1 MKLSAIPLLLVLMV
15 SGLFPQNQQ
24 DTIAHRTVGP
34 GVTYT
39 KLVDSLIPWS
49 IDLLRVDLTNPY
61 IKLEA
66 VKALER
72 ISGGR
77 ELTSAMAARRN
88 FSGHWVVGA
97 VNADFFE
104 ANGATVNT
112 HVGNGL
118 MTKRE
123 NGWPAFG
130 FNNNNNLSITVP
142 VFGGKVIFRNGSSS
156 NFSDIN
162 TARDT
167 GKIYYYNTYYGVTT
181 GTDGNGTEV
190 MLRPIGGWRMND
202 TVLCVIDSVA
212 TGRGSHPL
220 SNHIVL
226 SGAGTTSALLAGR
239 SAKGDTVKLIMNL
252 MPSVKNL
259 IGMVGGRPVIV
270 EDGAVANLNLG
281 DPFVTARHPRTGV
294 GFNADTTTLLLFTVD
309 GRQVGLS
316 AGMNLTEFANLMIR
330 HGVHQGI
337 NLDGGGSTA
346 MVVRGEI
353 MNSPSDPGGER
364 SVANALLVISDAP
377 SGSLSHIEIFP
388 KMAKVFAG
396 NSVTFSASATDEY
409 YNPIPIPPGTIGYT
423 LSKPTLGT
431 VTQGGIYTAG
441 AVADTGYLIVSYS
454 GIKDSALIISKAL
467 NYIQVVPKMAVTDV
481 TRLLAFTAKAF
492 DTDSVE
498 QVIPQQNYTW
508 TSTDTLVG
516 KIDGVG
522 QFKGLS
528 PGTTRI
534 IARFQNFVDTATVRV
549 EVGMGY
555 HSVDSVES
563 LAGWTVGGDN
573 YDSIYTAISLADTLS
588 SAGGSSLRLDYRF
601 TFVQGMYNYI
611 YLKTDREI
619 FGVPDS
625 ILIDVKGDGPSHR
638 IFFDFEDVNGAKY
651 RTMGH
656 KTLSNPNIF
665 ETIRA
670 TLPKNASVV
679 YPLRLKAVTLVMGSS
694 GVPGNIYTGYL
705 HTDNI
710 RTKYP
715 PFTGVEDLHETPDS
729 FELLQNYPNPFNPNT
744 EISFVLKNRSH
755 VLLKVHDTLG
765 REIVKLADGLYDQG
779 RHTVRFSGK
788 RFASGVYIYTLTLNG
803 GMSIS
808 RKMSLL
814 R

>member
-1 MKLSAIPLLLVLMV
+1 MKLTVLPLLLVLLV
-15 SGLFPQNQQ
+15 SGLYPQNQQ
-24 DTIAHRTVGP
+24 DTIVHRTVGP

-49 IDLLRVDLTNPY
+49 IDLLRIDMTNPY

-66 VKALER
+66 IKALDR

-77 ELTSAMAARRN
+77 ETTSQMAARRN

-104 ANGATVNT
+104 ASGATVNT
-112 HVGNGL
+112 HVGNGQI
-118 MTKRE
+118 TKRE
-123 NGWPAFG
+123 NGWPALG
-130 FNNNNNLSITVP
+130 FNDQNDLSITAP
-142 VFGGKVIFRNGSSS
+142 AFSGKVIFKNGSSS
-156 NFSDIN
+156 TFGEIN
-162 TARDT
+162 VARDT
-167 GKIYYYNTYYGVTT
+167 GKIYYYNTFYGATT
-181 GTDGNGTEV
+181 GTDGSGTEV
-190 MLRPIGGWRMND
+190 MLRAIGGWRMND
-202 TVLCVIDSVA
+202 TVFCVVDSVGI
-212 TGRGSHPL
+212 GRGSHPL
-220 SNHIVL
+220 ANHVVL
-226 SGAGTTSALLAGR
+226 SGAGTTAALLSGR
-239 SAKGDTVKLIMNL
+239 AVKGDTVRLIMNL

-270 EDGAVANLNLG
+270 ENGAVANLNLG

-294 GFNADTTTLLLFTVD
+294 GFNADTTIFYMITVD

-316 AGMNLTEFANLMIR
+316 AGMNLTEFANLMLR
-330 HGVHQGI
+330 HGIYQGV

-346 MVVRGEI
+346 MVVRSQV

-364 SVANALLVISDAP
+364 SVANALLVISNAP
-377 SGSLSHIEIFP
+377 SGTLSHLEIFP

-396 NSVTFSASATDEY
+396 NSVTFAASATDEY
-409 YNPIPIPPGTIGYT
+409 FNPIPIPPGTIGFT

-441 AVADTGYLIVSYS
+441 AVADTGYLIVSYG

-467 NYIQVVPKMAVTDV
+467 NYIQVVPKLAVTDL
-481 TRLLAFTAKAF
+481 TRLLTFSAKAF

-498 QVIPQQNYTW
+498 QVIPQQNFTW

-522 QFKGLS
+522 QFKGAS
-528 PGTTRI
+528 PGFTKV
-534 IARFQNFVDTATVRV
+534 IARFQNFADTATVRV

-555 HSVDSVES
+555 RTVDSVES
-563 LAGWTVGGDN
+563 LTGWTLGGDN
-573 YDSIYTAISLADTLS
+573 YDSIYTSISLADTLS

-611 YLKTDREI
+611 YLKTSRQI
-619 FGVPDS
+619 YGVPDS
-625 ILIDVKGDGPSHR
+625 VLVDVKGDGPSHR
-638 IFFDFEDVNGAKY
+638 IFFDFEDMNGAKY

-670 TLPKNASVV
+670 TLPKSATVV
-679 YPLRLKAVTLVMGSS
+679 YPLTLTAVTMVMGSG

-705 HTDNI
+705 HADNI

-715 PFTGVEDLHETPDS
+715 PFTGVEDHNEIPDS
-729 FELLQNYPNPFNPNT
+729 FELLQNYPNPFNPTT
-744 EISFVLKNRSH
+744 EISFILKTRSH
-755 VLLKVHDTLG
+755 VLLKVYDMLG
-765 REIVKLADGLYDQG
+765 KEITKLADGLYDQG
-779 RHTVRFSGK
+779 RHSVRFSGK
-788 RFASGVYIYTLTLNG
+788 RFASGVYIYTLTVNG

>member
-1 MKLSAIPLLLVLMV
+1 MKLSAIISLFILIS
-15 SGLFPQNQQ
+15 SGILPQNQQ
-24 DTIAHRTVGP
+24 DTIVHRTVGP

-49 IDLLRVDLTNPY
+49 IDLLRIDMTNPY

-66 VKALER
+66 VKALDR

-77 ELTSAMAARRN
+77 ETTSQMAARRN

-112 HVGNGL
+112 HVGGGL
-118 MTKRE
+118 ITKRE
-123 NGWPAFG
+123 NGWPTLG
-130 FNNNNNLSITVP
+130 FNNDNELSISVP
-142 VFGGKVIFRNGSSS
+142 VFSGKVIFKNGTSTT
-156 NFSDIN
+156 FGEIN
-162 TARDT
+162 AARDT
-167 GKIYYYNTYYGVTT
+167 GKVYYYNSFYGVTT
-181 GTDGNGTEV
+181 GTDGSGTEV
-190 MLRPIGGWRMND
+190 MLRAVGGWRMND
-202 TVLCVIDSVA
+202 TVFCVVDSVA

-220 SNHIVL
+220 ANHIVL
-226 SGAGTTSALLAGR
+226 SGAGTASVLLSGR
-239 SAKGDTVKLIMNL
+239 AAKGDTVKLIMNL
-252 MPSVKNL
+252 MPSVNNL
-259 IGMVGGRPVIV
+259 MGMVGGRPVIV
-270 EDGAVANLNLG
+270 QNGAIADLNLG

-294 GFNADTTTLLLFTVD
+294 GYNQDGTVLYLITVD

-316 AGMNLTEFANLMIR
+316 AGMNLTEFANLMLR
-330 HGVHQGI
+330 HGIYQGV

-346 MVVRGEI
+346 MVVRSQV

-364 SVANALLVISDAP
+364 SVANALLVISNAP
-377 SGSLSHIEIFP
+377 TGTLNHIEIFP

-409 YNPIPIPPGTIGYT
+409 FNPIPIPPGSISFT
-423 LSKPTLGT
+423 LSKPSLGT
-431 VTQGGIYTAG
+431 VTQAGVYTAG
-441 AVADTGYLIVSYS
+441 ALADTGYLIVSYG

-467 NYIQVVPKMAVTDV
+467 NFIQIVPKMAVTDV
-481 TRLLAFTAKAF
+481 SRILAFTGKAF

-522 QFKGLS
+522 QFKGGS
-528 PGTTRI
+528 PGVTKI
-534 IARFQNFVDTATVRV
+534 IARFQNFADTATVRV

-555 HSVDSVES
+555 RTVDSIES
-563 LAGWTVGGDN
+563 INGWTVGGDN
-573 YDSIYTAISLADTLS
+573 YDSIYTAVSLADTLS

-611 YLKTDREI
+611 YLKTNQQI
-619 FGVPDS
+619 YGVPDS
-625 ILIDVKGDGPSHR
+625 VMVDVKGDGPSHR

-670 TLPKNASVV
+670 TLPKSATVV
-679 YPLRLKAVTLVMGSS
+679 YPLTLTAVTMVMGSS
-694 GVPGNIYTGYL
+694 GVPGNVYTGYL
-705 HTDNI
+705 HADNI

-715 PFTGVEDLHETPDS
+715 PFTAVEDINEIPDS
-729 FELLQNYPNPFNPNT
+729 FELLQNYPNPFNPTT
-744 EISFVLKNRSH
+744 EISFIIKNRSH
-755 VLLKVHDTLG
+755 VLLKVYDMLG
-765 REIVKLADGLYDQG
+765 KEIVKLADGLYDQG

-788 RFASGVYIYTLTLNG
+788 RFASGVYIYSLTVNG